1 MKKYLS
7 ILLAGL
13 ISLPLWAA
21 DLPGYYPGLFSVMG
35 TLDRLSPDSH
45 IVVIGDQ
52 RLKLQGQV
60 LVHTQDTRYG
70 TLSLLH
76 NGMHVGVNPDRHGN
90 VREIWIL
97 PADFK
102 PTMNVIPLGK

>member
-7 ILLAGL
+7 IMLAGL

-21 DLPGYYPGLFSVMG
+21 DLPDYYPGLFSVMG
-35 TLDRLSPDSH
+35 TLDSVSPGNNT
-45 IVVIGDQ
+45 VVIQDQ
-52 RLKLQGQV
+52 ELRLQGRI

-70 TLSLLH
+70 TLNMLRK
-76 NGMHVGVNPDRHGN
+76 GMHVGANPDRHGN
-90 VREIWIL
+90 VHEIWVL

-102 PTMNVIPLGK
+102 PAMNVIPLAK

>member
-1 MKKYLS
+1 MKKYHS

-21 DLPGYYPGLFSVMG
+21 DLPNYYPGIFSVMG
-35 TLDRLSPDSH
+35 TLDRISPNSNT
-45 IVVIGDQ
+45 VVIEDQ
-52 RLKLQGQV
+52 ELRLQGRV

-70 TLSLLH
+70 TLNMLR

-90 VREIWIL
+90 VREIWVL
-97 PADFK
+97 PADFR
-102 PTMNVIPLGK
+102 PTMNVIPLAK